1 MLGVKAVIEN
11 IKSVLRLHSGSK
23 KIYDKQV
30 AFALKVTPNILAT
43 SKKRDSHLYT
53 EILNWC
59 HETGVDADF
68 IFFGTKV
75 EV

>member
-1 MLGVKAVIEN
+1 MLGVKAVIDN

-30 AFALKVTPNILAT
+30 AEALGVSPTIFAT
-43 SKKRDSHLYT
+43 SKSRNSHLYA